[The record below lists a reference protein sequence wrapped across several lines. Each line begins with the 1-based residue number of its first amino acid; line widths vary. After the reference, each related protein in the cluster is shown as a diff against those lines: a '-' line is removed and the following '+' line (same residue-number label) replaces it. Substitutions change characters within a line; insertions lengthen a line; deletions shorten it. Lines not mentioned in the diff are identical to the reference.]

1 MLNKVPMKPN
11 SNQAVNFE
19 QISTIQNRYCTAAQT
34 IDDEDLIA
42 VILDTATKEYSSILQ
57 CEQCIQGRGLT
68 VDHLKETMKEY
79 LRQLKGSKPNKDNY
93 KEMQLSGFGGMCC
106 HCKQTGHKA
115 NECPKKTCNSSN
127 GIGKSKDTYIS
138 VIMSL

>member
-42 VILDTATKEYSSILQ
+42 VILDTATKEYSSIL
-57 CEQCIQGRGLT
+57 
-68 VDHLKETMKEY
+68 
-79 LRQLKGSKPNKDNY
+79 
-93 KEMQLSGFGGMCC
+93 
-106 HCKQTGHKA
+106 
-115 NECPKKTCNSSN
+115 
-127 GIGKSKDTYIS
+127 
-138 VIMSL
+138 